1 MSIRRICILFL
12 CFVLSCSCLCVAQE
26 RTVIDMTGRDVVLDG
41 PVERVVALT
50 AADCEILCALGAGDT
65 LVGRGEYCDYPVEV
79 LEVPAVAS
87 GYETNLEQ
95 IIALA
100 PDLVL
105 MGTMDQPVEQ
115 VNALEEAG
123 ISVLVSDAH
132 DIEGVY
138 RAIEMIGA
146 ALGKET
152 EAEALTESM
161 RQGFA
166 EIAAGVRETGKTVY
180 FEVSP
185 LEWGLWTAGSG
196 TFMEELAQMVGLE
209 NAFSDVQGW
218 GEVSEEQVIQRDPDY
233 IVTITM
239 YFGEGPTPVEEILGR
254 GSWQNMKAVK
264 NGAILNADSNEIS
277 RPGPRL
283 LDAAKTL
290 QTFVTKD

>member
-1 MSIRRICILFL
+1 MSIRKICILFL
-12 CFVLSCSCLCVAQE
+12 CLLLSCSCLCAARE
-26 RTVIDMTGRDVVLDG
+26 RTIVDMTGREVALDG
-41 PVERVVALT
+41 SARRVVALT

-65 LVGRGEYCDYPVEV
+65 LVGRGEYCDYPAEV
-79 LEVPAVAS
+79 LEIPAVAS

-105 MGTMDQPVEQ
+105 MGTMDQPAEQ
-115 VNALEEAG
+115 VNALEKAG

-185 LEWGLWTAGSG
+185 
-196 TFMEELAQMVGLE
+196 
-209 NAFSDVQGW
+209 
-218 GEVSEEQVIQRDPDY
+218 
-233 IVTITM
+233 
-239 YFGEGPTPVEEILGR
+239 
-254 GSWQNMKAVK
+254 
-264 NGAILNADSNEIS
+264 
-277 RPGPRL
+277 
-283 LDAAKTL
+283 
-290 QTFVTKD
+290 